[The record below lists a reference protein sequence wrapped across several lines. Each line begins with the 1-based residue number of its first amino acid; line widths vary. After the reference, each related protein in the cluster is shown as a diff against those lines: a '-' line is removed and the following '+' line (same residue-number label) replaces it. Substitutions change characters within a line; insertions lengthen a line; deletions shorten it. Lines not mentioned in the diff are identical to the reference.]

1 MTFEFA
7 STNLVIELGII
18 LVILMGWQF
27 AAAETLPLADPRLR
41 ASVRQAPDS
50 RARQREPR
58 LPCHV

>member
-1 MTFEFA
+1 MTFEIA
-7 STNLVIELGII
+7 STNVVIELGII

-27 AAAETLPLADPRLR
+27 ATAETLPLADPRLR